1 MMPQEKI
8 INFLRENPGS
18 RMRTI
23 RSFTYVMD
31 IITYLYELE
40 EKGLI
45 YCVAVHDTANM
56 EFYNKW
62 YVKEA

>member
-23 RSFTYVMD
+23 RSFTHVMD
-31 IITYLYELE
+31 TMTYLYEME
-40 EKGLI
+40 EEGLI
-45 YCVAVHDTANM
+45 YCVAIHDTANM